1 MKYKVLFFDLDNTLL
16 DFYKAEKSAV
26 RLVLKQFSLPF
37 DDTAVSTYSAI
48 NKSYWERFEKGEI
61 KKDEIFEGRFHTFL
75 DHYGLTADVPAI
87 AKQYFKNL
95 AEGYFTVTGATEIL
109 EYLKKKGYLIYATTN
124 GVSFTQFNRIEHS
137 GLKPYFDG
145 VFVSEEVGFQKPK
158 REYFEYAINHIK
170 PCQRSEILV
179 IGDSQSSDI
188 LGGINA
194 ELDTCWFNFENK
206 QRIYKST
213 YEIKKLSDLK
223 NIL

>member
-16 DFYKAEKSAV
+16 DFYKSEKYAV
-26 RLVLKQFSLPF
+26 RLVLKQFSLPH
-37 DDTAVSTYSAI
+37 DDTAVATYSAI
-48 NKSYWERFEKGEI
+48 NRSYWERFEKGEI
-61 KKDEIFEGRFHTFL
+61 KKEEIFESRFYTFL

-95 AEGYFTVTGATEIL
+95 AEGYHTVSGATQIL
-109 EYLKKKGYLIYATTN
+109 TYLKNKGYLIYATTN
-124 GVSFTQFNRIEHS
+124 GVAFTQFNRIEHS
-137 GLKPYFDG
+137 GLKPYFDA
-145 VFVSEEVGFQKPK
+145 VFVSEEVGHQKPK
-158 REYFEYAINHIK
+158 REYFEYVIANISPVNR
-170 PCQRSEILV
+170 CEILV

-194 ELDTCWFNFENK
+194 GLDTCWFNAENSK
-206 QRIYKST
+206 PLYNAT